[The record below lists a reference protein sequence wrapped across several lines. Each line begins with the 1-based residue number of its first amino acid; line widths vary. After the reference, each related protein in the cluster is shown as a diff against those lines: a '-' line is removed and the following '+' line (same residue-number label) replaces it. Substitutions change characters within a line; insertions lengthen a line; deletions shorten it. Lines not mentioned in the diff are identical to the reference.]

1 MRIYQWL
8 KNWYWLIINRS
19 RLFYDLFTWTTI
31 KTRSLK
37 LCTYST
43 DVPNQVLDFLENNW
57 LSYIVA
63 WTNEDY
69 IVIHNMWSRVR
80 VFNWKNIY
88 ISWSYRIK
96 KIGHEKLFEF
106 DSVAIKYP
114 YYTQFSWIDMYDLI
128 SWLEKDNLVL
138 EKDVIKNKP
147 FVSSGG
153 IPLSPLERVIVK
165 QVIMYSKRIYNL
177 SANLD
182 PTQEDMTELDKY
194 NDIDIINVNSLYDLM
209 TIDKNKYIKKIKEN
223 VVWKKTRREV
233 INSFK
238 F

>member
-1 MRIYQWL
+1 
-8 KNWYWLIINRS
+8 
-19 RLFYDLFTWTTI
+19 
-31 KTRSLK
+31 
-37 LCTYST
+37 
-43 DVPNQVLDFLENNW
+43 
-57 LSYIVA
+57 
-63 WTNEDY
+63 
-69 IVIHNMWSRVR
+69 
-80 VFNWKNIY
+80 
-88 ISWSYRIK
+88 
-96 KIGHEKLFEF
+96 
-106 DSVAIKYP
+106 
-114 YYTQFSWIDMYDLI
+114 MYDLI

-147 FVSSGG
+147 FASSGG

-209 TIDKNKYIKKIKEN
+209 AIDKNKYIKKIKEN